1 MPGTPLFRGGLGIT
15 GGVGESKGGGGHPGR
30 TRLVAS
36 LPGRVGRRENEDRG
50 RFRDGCGT
58 GLRMNNAE
66 IAIIALLVAS
76 LALQVI
82 LARTIGQLVT
92 RGVGHLDQS
101 LAAALTETMSSLP
114 DALQGMAIDLPEPPN
129 PIQALIFEMIQSKMK
144 PPNLEVKE
152 ISRSD
157 DGKFT

>member
-1 MPGTPLFRGGLGIT
+1 
-15 GGVGESKGGGGHPGR
+15 
-30 TRLVAS
+30 
-36 LPGRVGRRENEDRG
+36 
-50 RFRDGCGT
+50 
-58 GLRMNNAE
+58 MNNAE